1 MTDFFFPPI
10 HSFIRS
16 GVELSGLLA
25 PFALYI
31 AAVTSNPWVFPN
43 QPGLAFYKQQLYN
56 KIK

>member
-1 MTDFFFPPI
+1 MTDFFFSI
-10 HSFIRS
+10 RSFIRS

-31 AAVTSNPWVFPN
+31 AAVTSNPWVFSN

>member
-1 MTDFFFPPI
+1 MTDFFPLAVL
-10 HSFIRS
+10 SDQIRC
-16 GVELSGLLA
+16 VELSSLVA

-43 QPGLAFYKQQLYN
+43 QPGLTFYKQQLYN